1 MRKEGKMMIKRIMA
15 AMLCAL
21 ISFAFM
27 PIEPYALDDQTED
40 IIIDDAGLVEVEEIS
55 ITPTEPVEDPD
66 TLLEGYMDSRIDE
79 ELSAS
84 KPKSGMRK
92 AAAAKRRNN
101 LNDREKVI
109 YDGIKVMADRVASGQ
124 EGTSITIFNAS
135 SVFEGCYVRK
145 GNYYAMTSESLGI
158 SSPVLVAKEGK
169 WSFSEEAANKL
180 NSLYS
185 FRAIFNALLADE
197 PYAFYWF
204 DKTIGASCGPDGG
217 GPANVTGTSDFY
229 FNGEP
234 YVKASFVVSEGY
246 RASSTNYYSV
256 NTAKTSATT
265 SAMQNALD
273 IITDKTAGSDYER
286 LLDYKDS
293 ICDLTSYNN
302 AAVSNTSTPYG
313 DPWQMIYVFDGNPK
327 TNVVCEGYAKAFQ
340 YLCDH
345 TDFDRN
351 VECDTVTG
359 DMTYRTKTE
368 PHMWNIL
375 HMEDGNNYIADV
387 TNSDSGTVGEY
398 GGLFIS
404 PAMTGGSVDSGY
416 NFDTNSDGS
425 ADVLYVY
432 DDSTQDTFSV
442 NELSISEDEYD
453 APDIIKDAVYTWA
466 SDGSSCTASGTA
478 GGNPIQETAS
488 IEKNSVTSNVTKA
501 PTCTENGVTTFT
513 ARFEERGFRTQKK
526 AIADIPSLGGHIW
539 NGGVQTIAPTE
550 NAAGIRTYT
559 CTRCGAARTE
569 GIPAIVYPTD
579 LPTVKISK
587 PKAGKKK
594 VTVKWKKVSKK
605 NQKKIQGIEIQVATD
620 PGFTNI
626 IRTAYA
632 GKKKTSKSITGL
644 QSKATYYVRIRA
656 YNDAGGRHVSVWKS
670 KGVKVK

>member
-1 MRKEGKMMIKRIMA
+1 MRKEGKMMIRCILA
-15 AMLCAL
+15 TMLCAL

-27 PIEPYALDDQTED
+27 PIEPYALDEQNQEADFDELV
-40 IIIDDAGLVEVEEIS
+40 LVEVEEIS

-92 AAAAKRRNN
+92 AATAKRRNN
-101 LNDREKVI
+101 LNDKEKVI
-109 YDGIKVMADRVASGQ
+109 YDGIKLMADRVASGQ
-124 EGTSITIFNAS
+124 QGTSITKFNAS

-158 SSPVLVAKEGK
+158 SSPVLVANGSS

-204 DKTIGASCGPDGG
+204 DKTIGACCSPDGG

-234 YVKASFVVSEGY
+234 SVKASFTV
-246 RASSTNYYSV
+246 SV
-256 NTAKTSATT
+256 NYRPENGEKYDVDTGKTGATASAV
-265 SAMQNALD
+265 QNALD

-293 ICDLTSYNN
+293 ICAYTDYDR
-302 AAVSNTSTPYG
+302 AAASGSNTPYG
-313 DPWQMIYVFDGNPK
+313 DPWQMIYVFDGDPETK
-327 TNVVCEGYAKAFQ
+327 VVCEGYAKAFQ

-375 HMEDGNNYIADV
+375 HMEDGKNYLADV
-387 TNSDSGTVGEY
+387 TNSDSGTVGEH

-404 PAMTGGSVDSGY
+404 PAMNGDADTGY

-432 DDSTQDTFSV
+432 DDSTQKTFLTS
-442 NELSISEDEYD
+442 ELSISGDEYD
-453 APDIIKDAVYTWA
+453 APDIIKDAAYTWA

-488 IEKNSVTSNVTKA
+488 IEKNSVTSNVTKE
-501 PTCTENGVTTFT
+501 PTCTDNGVTTYT
-513 ARFEERGFRTQKK
+513 ARFDERGFRTQRK

-539 NGGVQTIAPTE
+539 NGGAQTIAPTE
-550 NAAGIRTYT
+550 HAAGVRTYT
-559 CTRCGAARTE
+559 CTRCGATRTE
-569 GIPAIVYPTD
+569 GILAIVYPTD

-620 PGFTNI
+620 AAFNNI

-632 GKKKTSKSITGL
+632 GKRKTSKSITGL